1 MPIQEVVLNK
11 PLSGQEVRDIIL
23 SKLKRALDGDT
34 RLADYVAF
42 PAFRYRL
49 DLAILLAGAVHDDVQ
64 LTQESGKGPEFT
76 DDGQGVGA
84 VTLHQGQHEMPPNE
98 ARVEADLGVPV
109 LGHDEKGRPVEK
121 TVKYGKEQIRRAQ
134 GK

>member
-1 MPIQEVVLNK
+1 VMNK

-23 SKLKRALDGDT
+23 NKLKAALDGDT
-34 RLADYVAF
+34 RLADYIAF

-49 DLAILLAGAVHDDVQ
+49 DLAILLQGAIHPDIQVTQDSGRGPVIPDDDQNVN
-64 LTQESGKGPEFT
+64 
-76 DDGQGVGA
+76 A
-84 VTLHQGQHEMPPNE
+84 VTLHQEQHEMPPNE
-98 ARVEADLGVPV
+98 ARVDADLGVPV

-121 TVKYGKEQIRRAQ
+121 TVKYAKEQVRRAQ